1 MALKD
6 HVPKP
11 LRGPI
16 GFGSIGVMILGLVVG
31 YIFVTVGL
39 TLYFGMG
46 DPAEALSGLESLAI
60 SGVGLA
66 CLGVGYLGWKGF
78 TYFAY

>member
-6 HVPKP
+6 HVPQQ

-16 GFGSIGVMILGLVVG
+16 GFGSLGVMILGLVVG
-31 YIFVTVGL
+31 YIFTLVGI

-46 DPAEALSGLESLAI
+46 DPAEALTAVESILI
-60 SGVGLA
+60 SVVGLV
-66 CLGVGYLGWKGF
+66 CIGIGYLGWKSF

>member
-6 HVPKP
+6 NVPKS

-16 GFGSIGVMILGLVVG
+16 GFGSLGVMILGLVVG
-31 YIFVTVGL
+31 YILTLAGL
-39 TLYFGMG
+39 TIYFGMG
-46 DPAEALSGLESLAI
+46 DPAEALSAIESI
-60 SGVGLA
+60 TIMGVGLA
-66 CLGVGYLGWKGF
+66 CFAVGYAGWKSF

>member
-6 HVPKP
+6 SVPKQ

-16 GFGSIGVMILGLVVG
+16 GFGSLGVMILGLVVG
-31 YIFVTVGL
+31 YIFTMVGL

-46 DPAEALSGLESLAI
+46 DPAEVLSAGESLII
-60 SGVGLA
+60 SGVGLLSIA
-66 CLGVGYLGWKGF
+66 VGYLGWKSF
-78 TYFAY
+78 NYFAY

>member
-16 GFGSIGVMILGLVVG
+16 GFGSLGVMILGLVVG
-31 YIFVTVGL
+31 YIFTAVGI

-46 DPAEALSGLESLAI
+46 DPAEALSTFESIIIALI
-60 SGVGLA
+60 GVTCIVL
-66 CLGVGYLGWKGF
+66 GYLGWKSF
-78 TYFAY
+78 NYFAY